1 MHGPDRNLNS
11 EFELDLDSNSGFPGQ
26 VNSSDFQKGGF
37 SEAEALAV
45 VTMLGALGCDLV
57 EVSGGSYEFAAMM
70 GAAHAGRAHA
80 AGGGVRESTL
90 AREAY
95 FFDFAARARA
105 ATASPVM
112 VTVSAPP

>member
-1 MHGPDRNLNS
+1 M
-11 EFELDLDSNSGFPGQ
+11 
-26 VNSSDFQKGGF
+26 NSSDFQKGGF

-45 VTMLGALGCDLV
+45 VTLLGALGCDLV

-80 AGGGVRESTL
+80 SAHAAGGGVRKSTL